1 MADYLS
7 DDKIAECK
15 EIFDL
20 FDQNGDG
27 YIGIKELE
35 EILRALGTSIPYER
49 IVELSKKRDH
59 NFNNNDEGKIKFND
73 FLKIFVQFKDKDIEE
88 DISNGFEIF
97 DSKNEGTISLS
108 QLKNALTSIG
118 EPLNKEELD
127 DFLENSGLNR
137 KLRDKKENEDL
148 KIDKENFIRIMMNN
162 NI

>member
-49 IVELSKKRDH
+49 IVELCKKANH
-59 NFNNNDEGKIKFND
+59 NFYYILIFYLDQN
-73 FLKIFVQFKDKDIEE
+73 FLKNHLI
-88 DISNGFEIF
+88 
-97 DSKNEGTISLS
+97 L
-108 QLKNALTSIG
+108 L
-118 EPLNKEELD
+118 
-127 DFLENSGLNR
+127 
-137 KLRDKKENEDL
+137 
-148 KIDKENFIRIMMNN
+148 
-162 NI
+162 

>member
-7 DDKIAECK
+7 DDKIEECK

-27 YIGIKELE
+27 NIGIKELE
-35 EILRALGTSIPYER
+35 EILRALGTSISYDE
-49 IVELSKKRDH
+49 ILNLCKKVNH
-59 NFNNNDEGKIKFND
+59 NFNKNDEGKLKFDD
-73 FLKIFVQFKDKDIEE
+73 FLKIFVQFKDKNIEE

-97 DSKNEGTISLS
+97 DSKNEGIISLS
-108 QLKNALTSIG
+108 QLKNVLTSIG

-137 KLRDKKENEDL
+137 KLRDKKDENDI
-148 KIDKENFIRIMMNN
+148 KINKESFIKIMMNN
-162 NI
+162 CE